1 MPCPLPP
8 PRGVNGDRIPPHRSR
23 SDDHLA
29 TFEHVAV
36 GFRGVEFG
44 DVGEADLEIV
54 EFLAVEFEIAVARTA
69 AASER

>member
-1 MPCPLPP
+1 
-8 PRGVNGDRIPPHRSR
+8 
-23 SDDHLA
+23 
-29 TFEHVAV
+29 
-36 GFRGVEFG
+36 VEFG